1 MRKIFIMML
10 LVAVVQS
17 ISAQQQPTENSTTTQ
32 EATNVS
38 IANID
43 NSGTIYAMSADSV
56 KKQRRPRIDREINK
70 IKFVFKGETTLGL
83 TASYGTLSTADTDIG
98 LILDNIKLSGSIVTV
113 KPAIGYFYRDNNSI
127 GVRLGYSYISG
138 SLDNFSLNLGEQ
150 NDVSLSLG
158 NISYKNNSY
167 SVGLFHRTYVA
178 LDRKGKFSFFADW
191 ELAGSFGRSEF
202 GYKSG
207 ETWTRS
213 ISDVYKCKLSF
224 NPGVAVYIFPNVC
237 ASVSIGLGGLQY
249 THTRQLDGENN
260 FTGKRNY
267 SNLRFRLNLADINI
281 GVNIHLW
288 SKKKEKAEK

>member
-1 MRKIFIMML
+1 MRKIFIALL
-10 LVAVVQS
+10 LVAVVQT
-17 ISAQQQPTENSTTTQ
+17 ISAQQPTTESASAET
-32 EATNVS
+32 V
-38 IANID
+38 
-43 NSGTIYAMSADSV
+43 GTINAPIVDSV
-56 KKQRRPRIDREINK
+56 KKSRKPRIDREINK
-70 IKFVFKGETTLGL
+70 IKFVFKGETTVGL

-113 KPAIGYFYRDNNSI
+113 KPSIGYFYRDNNSI
-127 GVRLGYSYISG
+127 GLRLGYSYIAG
-138 SLDNFSLNLGEQ
+138 GLDNFSLNLGEQ

-158 NISYKNNSY
+158 NISYKSNTY

-178 LDRKGKFSFFADW
+178 LDRRGKFSFFADW

-207 ETWTRS
+207 ETWTNS
-213 ISDVYKCKLSF
+213 ISDVYKCKFSF
-224 NPGVAVYIFPNVC
+224 NPGVAVYIFPNIC

-249 THTRQLDGENN
+249 THTRQLDGDYN

-267 SNLRFRLNLADINI
+267 SNLRFRLNLTDINI